1 MTSILI
7 AIIYLAFISLGLP
20 DSMLGSA
27 WPTIYKEFGVNVSWM
42 GIISMII
49 SAGTVVSSLNSDKL
63 TKRFGAGKVTVASVA
78 LTALALLGF
87 SFSHSFISLC
97 ILAIPYGLGAGS
109 VDAALNNYVALHL
122 EAKHMSWLH
131 CMWGLGALTGPVIM
145 GAVLSANRPWN
156 MGYRIV
162 GIIQLVIVVIIFV
175 SLPKWEASEEKD
187 IEDKGLEKRE
197 PIPLHKLVRLPG
209 IKNVMLSFFCYCA
222 IEQTVMGWGSTYL
235 VLEKGV
241 DETTAAK
248 LAVLFVIG
256 ITIGRAL
263 NGFLAI
269 KFNDVQLIYMGF
281 TLISIG
287 VVLLFLPFSNM
298 VSFIALII
306 VGLGCAPVY
315 PCFIH
320 STPELFGEDMSQ
332 AVIGVQMA
340 SAYVGVV
347 VMPPLFGFLAKALS
361 FRLFPYYILILE
373 LIMVFVYSDLRGK
386 KTGGQSS

>member
-131 CMWGLGALTGPVIM
+131 CMWGL
-145 GAVLSANRPWN
+145 
-156 MGYRIV
+156 
-162 GIIQLVIVVIIFV
+162 
-175 SLPKWEASEEKD
+175 
-187 IEDKGLEKRE
+187 
-197 PIPLHKLVRLPG
+197 
-209 IKNVMLSFFCYCA
+209 
-222 IEQTVMGWGSTYL
+222 
-235 VLEKGV
+235 
-241 DETTAAK
+241 
-248 LAVLFVIG
+248 
-256 ITIGRAL
+256 
-263 NGFLAI
+263 FLASSRRHFPSASSHI
-269 KFNDVQLIYMGF
+269 
-281 TLISIG
+281 IS
-287 VVLLFLPFSNM
+287 
-298 VSFIALII
+298 
-306 VGLGCAPVY
+306 
-315 PCFIH
+315 
-320 STPELFGEDMSQ
+320 
-332 AVIGVQMA
+332 
-340 SAYVGVV
+340 
-347 VMPPLFGFLAKALS
+347 
-361 FRLFPYYILILE
+361 
-373 LIMVFVYSDLRGK
+373 
-386 KTGGQSS
+386 